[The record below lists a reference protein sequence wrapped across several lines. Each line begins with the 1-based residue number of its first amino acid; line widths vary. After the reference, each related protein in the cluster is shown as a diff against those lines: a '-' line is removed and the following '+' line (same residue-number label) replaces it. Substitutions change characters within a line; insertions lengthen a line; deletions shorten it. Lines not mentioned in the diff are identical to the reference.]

1 MLTRQVRFLDM
12 PLVRATQSSAK
23 TILAHFHYCLK
34 GQQPFRKEFDWTS
47 AKTRRMARLD
57 AEQSNFMAAYRDRVS
72 RKGEPS
78 LSTFVLGLLL
88 TKQRPSLQMST
99 IVTTTRLNTT
109 LRASFLMPTGYQERL
124 WNTRPWWRGRR
135 QTTRTS
141 LEADPNFRQTG
152 SAAWVKT
159 RMGYARMA

>member
-23 TILAHFHYCLK
+23 TILSHFHYCLK

-72 RKGEPS
+72 QKGE
-78 LSTFVLGLLL
+78 LSFVH
-88 TKQRPSLQMST
+88 
-99 IVTTTRLNTT
+99 
-109 LRASFLMPTGYQERL
+109 LR
-124 WNTRPWWRGRR
+124 TRPLTDETVAVFTNVNHSDSYEAKYYFTSQLFDADWVPRE
-135 QTTRTS
+135 TLEHSPVVERT
-141 LEADPNFRQTG
+141 
-152 SAAWVKT
+152 
-159 RMGYARMA
+159 